1 MLLLALIALP
11 LLEVAAFVAV
21 GLAVG
26 WLLAIVLLAGTSLL
40 GVFVLRAE
48 SRAALASV
56 SLAASQGRS
65 PGPAAVD
72 AALGLLGAVLLVV
85 PGFVTGALGAVLLI
99 SPTRHALRRTLSR
112 RLARR
117 VMGFGVAVQRFGPR
131 ASPADVDAT
140 AIDDDRPQLGR

>member
-48 SRAALASV
+48 SRAALARV
-56 SLAASQGRS
+56 SLAASEGRS

-99 SPTRHALRRTLSR
+99 SPTRHAVRRMLSR
-112 RLARR
+112 HLAGR
-117 VMGFGVAVQRFGPR
+117 VMRFAVVAERFSTRP
-131 ASPADVDAT
+131 APADVDAT
-140 AIDDDRPQLGR
+140 AIEGDRAQLGP